1 MEVKIENV
9 HEYELHIKSCM
20 KVSSEIHGKFSNK
33 QQGVMRKLVTQAF
46 KDGVKFGQGTLKV
59 DPCT

>member
-1 MEVKIENV
+1 MVRIENV
-9 HEYELHIKSCM
+9 HEYEIHIKSCM

-33 QQGVMRKLVTQAF
+33 QQGVMRKLVAQAF
-46 KDGVKFGQGTLKV
+46 KDGLKFGQGKLEV